1 MDFSLTEEQEMLKD
15 SVSKVVETDY
25 DFETRQEH
33 LQSDKG
39 YNDAFWQQCGELGWT
54 AIPFAQDDGGF
65 GGGPEEIMLIME
77 ELGRGLVVEPYWSSA
92 LLAGGVLRAAANES
106 QRSQWFEELISG
118 TQQATLAWVERGA
131 RYDLSC
137 VRTTARAV
145 DGGYQLSGAKVVVP
159 HLATADLIIVP
170 ARTSGEATDDH
181 GITLFVVER
190 QAAGVTVDDYATSDG
205 MRAGNLK
212 LDDVMVTSDHILG
225 SEDEGLAPLVAA
237 TDLALLGLCAEAQ
250 GILEVLV
257 SKTIEYTR
265 TREQFGRPIGS
276 FQALQ
281 HRMVDMFMLKEESR
295 SLLYKAVI
303 AMQNAPAEGAK
314 ALSALKYHI
323 GTSGRKV
330 GQEAVQLHG
339 GMGVTWELDVP
350 HYFKRLTMIDA
361 ILGNADYHLDR
372 FQRL

>member
-25 DFETRQEH
+25 DFETRQAH
-33 LQSDKG
+33 IQSDRG
-39 YNDAFWQQCGELGWT
+39 YSDAFWQQCGDLGWT
-54 AIPFAQDDGGF
+54 AIPFAEDDGGF

-92 LLAGGVLRAAANES
+92 LLAGSVLRATASES
-106 QRSQWFEELISG
+106 QKSRWFEGLITGS
-118 TQQATLAWVERGA
+118 QQATLAWAERGA

-137 VRTTARAV
+137 VRTRAQAV
-145 DGGYQLSGAKVVVP
+145 DGGYSLTGEKIVVP
-159 HLATADLIIVP
+159 HVATADLIVVS
-170 ARTSGEATDDH
+170 ARTDGNDTDDH
-181 GITLFVVER
+181 GVTLFAINS
-190 QAAGVTVDDYATSDG
+190 QAEGVSFEDYATSDG

-212 LDDVMVTSDHILG
+212 LTDVKVGPDDVLG
-225 SEDEGLAPLVAA
+225 KVDEGLTPLVDA
-237 TDLALLGLCAEAQ
+237 TDQALLGLCAEAQ

-257 SKTIEYTR
+257 SKTIEYTKS
-265 TREQFGRPIGS
+265 REQFGRPIGS

-303 AMQNAPAEGAK
+303 AMERSPAEGAK
-314 ALSALKYHI
+314 AISAMKHHI

-361 ILGNADYHLDR
+361 ILGNADYHLER
-372 FQRL
+372 FQAL

>member
-25 DFETRQEH
+25 DFETRQAH
-33 LQSDKG
+33 IQSDRG
-39 YNDAFWQQCGELGWT
+39 YNEGFWQQCGELGWT
-54 AIPFAQDDGGF
+54 AIPYAEDDGGF
-65 GGGPEEIMLIME
+65 GGGPEEIMLVME

-92 LLAGGVLRAAANES
+92 LLAGGVLRATVSEN
-106 QRSQWFEELISG
+106 QKTRWFEGLVDGSR
-118 TQQATLAWVERGA
+118 QATLAWAERGA
-131 RYDLSC
+131 RYNLSC
-137 VRTTARAV
+137 VRTRAQAV
-145 DGGYQLSGAKVVVP
+145 DGGFTLTGEKIVVP
-159 HLATADLIIVP
+159 HVATASLIVVS
-170 ARTSGEATDDH
+170 ARTSGDDTDDH
-181 GITLFVVER
+181 GITLFAIDS
-190 QAAGVTVDDYATSDG
+190 QAEGVTFEDYATSDG

-212 LDDVMVTSDHILG
+212 LNNVKVGSDDVLG
-225 SEDEGLAPLVAA
+225 EIDKGLDPLVAG
-237 TDLALLGLCAEAQ
+237 TDQALLGLCAEAQ

-257 SKTIEYTR
+257 AKTIEYTKS
-265 TREQFGRPIGS
+265 REQFGRPIGS

-303 AMQNAPAEGAK
+303 AMERSPAEGAK
-314 ALSALKYHI
+314 AVSALKHHI

-361 ILGNADYHLDR
+361 MLGNADYHLER

>member
-25 DFETRQEH
+25 DFETRQAH
-33 LQSDKG
+33 IQSDRG
-39 YNDAFWQQCGELGWT
+39 YNEGFWQQCGELGWT
-54 AIPFAQDDGGF
+54 AIPFAEDDGGF

-106 QRSQWFEELISG
+106 QKTRWFEGLVDG
-118 TQQATLAWVERGA
+118 TQQATLAWAERGA

-137 VRTTARAV
+137 VRTRAQAV
-145 DGGYQLSGAKVVVP
+145 DGGFLLTGEKIVVP
-159 HLATADLIIVP
+159 HVATANLIVVS
-170 ARTSGEATDDH
+170 ARTSGDDTDDS
-181 GITLFVVER
+181 GITLFAIES
-190 QAAGVTVDDYATSDG
+190 QAEGVTFEDYETSDG

-212 LDDVMVTSDHILG
+212 LNNVKVGSDDVLG
-225 SEDEGLAPLVAA
+225 EVDQGLDPLVAG
-237 TDLALLGLCAEAQ
+237 TDQALLGLCAEAQ

-257 SKTIEYTR
+257 AKTIEYTKS
-265 TREQFGRPIGS
+265 REQFGRPIGS

-303 AMQNAPAEGAK
+303 AMERSPARGCQGCQRAETPYRDLGPQGRPGSRSTARRYGCHLGAGCTPLLQ
-314 ALSALKYHI
+314 ASH
-323 GTSGRKV
+323 
-330 GQEAVQLHG
+330 
-339 GMGVTWELDVP
+339 D
-350 HYFKRLTMIDA
+350 
-361 ILGNADYHLDR
+361 DR
-372 FQRL
+372 CDFG